1 MNDDLRFDPVDDELR
16 RRFDAQARPE
26 GDPDAV
32 LDQLRPRFRRAR
44 QRRRAA
50 FTGAAALVAVV
61 VVGASVALGGT
72 GGGDGSVRVPPA
84 TKPDRTVPSVV
95 TTLPQATVTT
105 AGGTGAIGGTEAPQ
119 ATTPTGSDDPA
130 ANGPPGTGAVPPPAP
145 TTAPAVPQTP
155 TYSSAGG
162 SITVNFDGA
171 GTVSL
176 ASSSPAPGFTAEVHD
191 NGPTRVEVRFS
202 NGQTEWR
209 IRVDVVNG
217 ALQPEITQH

>member
-32 LDQLRPRFRRAR
+32 LEQLRPRFRRAR

-61 VVGASVALGGT
+61 VLAASVALGG
-72 GGGDGSVRVPPA
+72 GGGGGRVRTPPA
-84 TKPDRTVPSVV
+84 TKPAGTVPTVV
-95 TTLPQATVTT
+95 TTLPQPTVTT
-105 AGGTGAIGGTEAPQ
+105 TGDAGATGGTAAPQ
-119 ATTPTGSDDPA
+119 ATTPTGSSAPA
-130 ANGPPGTGAVPPPAP
+130 GNGPSGNGEVPPPAP
-145 TTAPAVPQTP
+145 TAAPAVPQTP
-155 TYSSAGG
+155 TYNSAGG
-162 SITVNFDGA
+162 SITVNFDGSS
-171 GTVSL
+171 TVSL
-176 ASSSPAPGFTAEVHD
+176 ASSSPAAGFTAAVHD

-202 NGQTEWR
+202 DGQTEWR

-217 ALQPEITQH
+217 ALAPEITQH

>member
-16 RRFDAQARPE
+16 RRFDARSRPE

-32 LDQLRPRFRRAR
+32 LDQLGPRLRRAR

-50 FTGAAALVAVV
+50 FTGAAALGAVLV
-61 VVGASVALGGT
+61 LGAAVALGG
-72 GGGDGSVRVPPA
+72 GGGDGSVRTPPA
-84 TKPDRTVPSVV
+84 TGPDRTVPTVV
-95 TTLPQATVTT
+95 TTVPQPTVTT
-105 AGGTGAIGGTEAPQ
+105 ADGAGTTDGTSAPQ
-119 ATTPTGSDDPA
+119 PTPPTGSDGTTG
-130 ANGPPGTGAVPPPAP
+130 NGSSGSGEATPPAP
-145 TTAPAVPQTP
+145 TAALPVPQTP

-162 SITVNFDGA
+162 SITVNFDG
-171 GTVSL
+171 GSTVSL
-176 ASSSPAPGFTAEVHD
+176 ASSSPAAGFTAEVHD

>member
-32 LDQLRPRFRRAR
+32 LDQLQPRFRRAR

-61 VVGASVALGGT
+61 VLGASVALAG
-72 GGGDGSVRVPPA
+72 GGGDGRVRTPPA
-84 TKPDRTVPSVV
+84 TKPAGTVPTVV
-95 TTLPQATVTT
+95 TTLPQPTVTT
-105 AGGTGAIGGTEAPQ
+105 TGDAGATAAPQ
-119 ATTPTGSDDPA
+119 ATTPTGSSTPTG
-130 ANGPPGTGAVPPPAP
+130 NGSSGNGEVPPPAP
-145 TTAPAVPQTP
+145 TAAPAVPQTA
-155 TYSSAGG
+155 TYDSAGG
-162 SITVNFDGA
+162 SITVNFDGSS
-171 GTVSL
+171 TVSL
-176 ASSSPAPGFTAEVHD
+176 ASSSPAAGFTAAVHD

-202 NGQTEWR
+202 DGQTEWR

-217 ALQPEITQH
+217 ALAPEITQH

>member
-50 FTGAAALVAVV
+50 FAGAAALGVVAVL
-61 VVGASVALGGT
+61 GASMILGDA
-72 GGGDGSVRVPPA
+72 GGGDGPVRTPPA
-84 TKPDRTVPSVV
+84 TKPDGTVPSVV
-95 TTLPQATVTT
+95 TTLPQPTVTT
-105 AGGTGAIGGTEAPQ
+105 AGGAGSTDGTEAPP
-119 ATTPTGSDDPA
+119 ATTPTGNDGA
-130 ANGPPGTGAVPPPAP
+130 TGNGSSGLGEVPPPAP
-145 TTAPAVPQTP
+145 TAAPATPQTP

-162 SITVNFDGA
+162 SITVSFDGSS
-171 GTVSL
+171 TVSL
-176 ASSSPAPGFTAEVHD
+176 ASSSPAPGFTTEVHD

-202 NGQTEWR
+202 DGQVEWR
-209 IRVDVVNG
+209 IRADMVNG
-217 ALQPEITQH
+217 ALAPEITQH